1 MQPTK
6 PVFPAWLSSR
16 LAETVTIRL
25 HNLMPLI
32 SDSADYD
39 RWLSSEVPPIDLLRP
54 YPAKKMTAY
63 EIGQQINKRGYD
75 APDIIAPAP
84 PRDEGSA
91 APELPP

>member
-32 SDSADYD
+32 IDSADYD
-39 RWLSSEVPPIDLLRP
+39 RWLSSEVSPIDPLRP
-54 YPAKKMTAY
+54 YPAEKMTAH
-63 EIGQQINKRGYD
+63 EIGQ
-75 APDIIAPAP
+75 
-84 PRDEGSA
+84 
-91 APELPP
+91 